1 MKKFFKIIEKIV
13 YAIAAIAIVA
23 VIVLIV
29 LGASANMHIEWQKY
43 VPYMYLAAFLFA
55 IYKAL
60 VIIFSSF
67 YKIEI
72 TKREDIL
79 DVMNRTYVKNDIASQ
94 LEKSPEVDA
103 IIESMKDIPQ
113 KNADAVT
120 AMLKERLPE
129 VVQSLVMQQVEL
141 EKKRLAQENEKRLN
155 EINVLSANVSS
166 VMERRSYLMRLEK
179 EVKQRQAE
187 ERQRRLKLTEE
198 YTSLVFTIA
207 GSSVEDVEKV
217 CDVVKSFISS
227 GQMSADKNLQIPL
240 NKKLRNAEV
249 KQFVANIIRYNQKEN
264 LDAESFLQTTFGE
277 WFSGKK
283 ENIIKN
289 YSVLPKDSLVSKD
302 GVEADL
308 VNLRQKFDRREKKED
323 NEVEDADF
331 EARNQQVSAK

>member
-166 VMERRSYLMRLEK
+166 VMERHSYLMRLEK

-207 GSSVEDVEKV
+207 GSSVEDIEKV

-302 GVEADL
+302 GVEADF